1 MANIFRSLSQLD
13 RDYDSL
19 IEKLKT
25 IIPNLTDDWNDF
37 SDSDLGF
44 FLIKAMAAV
53 RDMQEYQFDRQRLE
67 QYLSTVTERQNLISI
82 LQLIGYN
89 LASYKASRIVIKTP
103 NDVDLQ
109 YGDVFRVKDSA
120 SGADLE
126 FVYLDNGDD
135 KEEAEDGDY
144 LYTLYQG
151 ILTYWP
157 NKVSNESPFGSYTDY
172 NGSSV
177 SNLNSVADGTGRI
190 ALAISPADLAVA
202 IDGTLHFAVPE
213 PSGTSGR
220 MVRWEKDSEWSYVD
234 NFVDGVSQMPPK
246 MSGNPRTYRL
256 YVDRDSKTYIQF
268 YDATPLLNI
277 SGLGIGYLETEGSA
291 GVVAVG
297 TILEGT
303 PKKAKSSIQ
312 CPVVEV
318 YQGSDPESVES
329 ARSNAVTESRTMG
342 KAVTISDYESI
353 INRFL
358 QYDVASKVTN
368 YSEFGVCVVDLYRN
382 YNAGN
387 HKITVDEFPTEPYKV
402 AYYVVGRTGKHSTAT
417 GTTATGATAV
427 GEVYEY
433 SLMNAQ
439 GSEKSSMDALASKL
453 NSIRMV
459 GIQLYEGFFPRK
471 GSGVEPVANKELL
484 RLVVECSHLKYLMT
498 DQKNA
503 IAESLN
509 KAFSA
514 KGSYGRK
521 VTLSDVYS
529 AIVSVVP
536 DIGIKLSNGLKFGV
550 VKQEESEFGIPVKM
564 GTDDI
569 NATLN
574 QAIVFGKLFLKQE
587 V

>member
-89 LASYKASRIVIKTP
+89 LASYKASRVIVRTSAT
-103 NDVDLQ
+103 LH

-135 KEEAEDGDY
+135 KEEAESGNY

-151 ILTYWP
+151 RLTYWP
-157 NKVSNESPFGSYTDY
+157 NKVTNESPFGSYIDY

-213 PSGTSGR
+213 RSGMSGR

-234 NFVDGVSQMPPK
+234 NFVDGVSK
-246 MSGNPRTYRL
+246 MSSGVSGNPKTYRL

-268 YDATPLLNI
+268 YDVTPLLNI
-277 SGLGIGYLETEGSA
+277 SGLGIGYLETEGST

-303 PKKAKSSIQ
+303 PNGSIASIQ

-318 YQGSDPESVES
+318 YQGSDPESVEA

-382 YNAGN
+382 DNAGN
-387 HKITVDEFPTEPYKV
+387 HKILVDGFPTEPYKV
-402 AYYVVGRTGKHSTAT
+402 AYYVVGRTGKHATAI
-417 GTTATGATAV
+417 GENAV

-459 GIQLYEGFFPRK
+459 GVQLYEGFFPRE
-471 GSGVEPVANKELL
+471 GSGVEQVANKELL
-484 RLVVECSHLKYLMT
+484 RLVVECHHLKYLMT

-509 KAFSA
+509 RAFSA
-514 KGSYGRK
+514 KGSYGRT

-529 AIVSVVP
+529 AIVSVIP

-550 VKQEESEFGIPVKM
+550 VKQVGSEFGMPDVM

-569 NATLN
+569 NASLN
-574 QAIVFGKLFLKQE
+574 QAIVFGKLFLEQE

>member
-13 RDYDSL
+13 RDYDAL

-53 RDMQEYQFDRQRLE
+53 RDMQEYQFDRQKLE

-89 LASYKASRIVIKTP
+89 LASYKASRIVIKTSGETE
-103 NDVDLQ
+103 LQ

-126 FVYLDNGDD
+126 FVYLAIKGDK
-135 KEEAEDGDY
+135 KEVIEKGVKSV

-151 ILTYWP
+151 RLTYWP
-157 NKVSNESPFGSYTDY
+157 NKISSSVPFGSYTDY
-172 NGSSV
+172 NGASV
-177 SNLNSVADGTGRI
+177 SNLLSLAEGSGRI
-190 ALAISPADLAVA
+190 ALAISPEDFAVA
-202 IDGTLHFAVPE
+202 IDGTLHFALPDPE
-213 PSGTSGR
+213 STSGG
-220 MVRWEKDSEWSYVD
+220 MKRWAEDSDWTYVD
-234 NFVDGVSQMPPK
+234 NFVDGVSK
-246 MSGNPRTYRL
+246 GKLSDKSGNPRIYRL

-303 PKKAKSSIQ
+303 PKNGETIQ

-318 YQGSDPESVES
+318 YQGSDPESVEA

-358 QYDVASKVTN
+358 QYDVASQVTN
-368 YSEFGVCVVDLYRN
+368 YSEFGVCVVDSYRN
-382 YNAGN
+382 DNAGN
-387 HKITVDEFPTEPYKV
+387 HKITDEDFPTEPYKV
-402 AYYVVGRTGKHSTAT
+402 AYYVVGRTGKSTT
-417 GTTATGATAV
+417 VEGAA
-427 GEVYEY
+427 GRVYEY
-433 SLMNAQ
+433 TLMNNS
-439 GSEKSSMDALASKL
+439 GSEADSMSALASKL
-453 NSIRMV
+453 NSMRMV
-459 GIQLYEGFFPRK
+459 GIKLYEGFFPK
-471 GSGVEPVANKELL
+471 EGSGSEQVAKKQLL
-484 RLVVECSHLKYLMT
+484 RLVVKCTHSKYLMSS
-498 DQKNA
+498 QKEA
-503 IAESLN
+503 IAEALN

-514 KGSYGRK
+514 KGAYGRK
-521 VTLSDVYS
+521 VTLSDIYS
-529 AIVSVVP
+529 VIISIVP
-536 DIGIKLSNGLKFGV
+536 DIGIKLDGGLTFGV
-550 VKQEESEFGIPVKM
+550 VKQEGSEFGMPDVM
-564 GTDDI
+564 GTVDI
-569 NATLN
+569 NAHLN
-574 QAIVFGKLFLKQE
+574 QAIVFGKLYLTQGD
-587 V
+587 